1 MGFTALMYHSLSDGQ
16 HPDRYSPKYTTTLDQ
31 FRQHLRALRDGG
43 YRLCSTRD
51 LLAAVDEGQPA
62 LHHGC
67 VLTFDD
73 GHRSSI
79 EMAEA
84 MLAAGVHGTFFLTK
98 EYCEKRPDFL
108 QADEIKSLA
117 AQGVDFGTHG
127 TTHRPLGDLAP
138 DEVEIELKDSRRWL
152 EDLLG
157 RGVDTM
163 SLPAGRGG
171 AHVLEAAYRNGYRLV
186 ANSRERNNTRVVLP
200 GELNRF
206 VVLSHHSGG
215 DVTRIASASPAYIW
229 MRRLRA
235 AAIWL
240 PKKILRPYRRTRPS

>member
-1 MGFTALMYHSLSDGQ
+1 MYHSLSDGQ
-16 HPDRYSPKYTTTLDQ
+16 HPDRYSPKYTTTLGQ
-31 FRQHLRALRDGG
+31 FREHLRALRDAA

-51 LLAAVDEGQPA
+51 LLAAVDEGQA
-62 LHHGC
+62 GLHHAC

-73 GHRSSI
+73 GHRSSLD
-79 EMAEA
+79 MAEA

-108 QADEIKSLA
+108 QAAEIKSLA
-117 AQGVDFGTHG
+117 AQGFDFGTHG
-127 TTHRPLGDLAP
+127 TTHRPLRGLPPNELDA
-138 DEVEIELKDSRRWL
+138 ELKDSRSWL

-157 RGVDTM
+157 RTVDTM

-171 AHVLEAAYRNGYRLV
+171 PEVTAAALRNGYRLV
-186 ANSRERNNTRVVLP
+186 ANSRERNNARLVVP

-206 VVLSHHSGG
+206 VVLSHHTAG

-240 PKKILRPYRRTRPS
+240 PKKILQPYRRTRTS

>member
-1 MGFTALMYHSLSDGQ
+1 MYHSLSDGR

-31 FRQHLRALRDGG
+31 FRGHLRALKDGG
-43 YRLCSTRD
+43 YRLCSVGE
-51 LLAAVDEGQPA
+51 LLTAFDSGQTA
-62 LHHGC
+62 LHHAC
-67 VLTFDD
+67 VLTLDD

-79 EMAEA
+79 DMAEA
-84 MLAAGVHGTFFLTK
+84 MLAAGVRGTFFLTK

-108 QADEIKSLA
+108 QAAEIRDLA
-117 AQGVDFGTHG
+117 AQGMDFGTHG
-127 TTHRPLGDLAP
+127 TTHRPLKELSADDL
-138 DEVEIELKDSRRWL
+138 ETELRNSRHWL

-157 RGVDTM
+157 RKVETM

-171 AHVLEAAYRNGYRLV
+171 ATVTSAAFHNGYRLV
-186 ANSRERNNTRVVLP
+186 ANSRERNNELFVLP

-206 VVLSHHSGG
+206 VVLSHHTSAE
-215 DVTRIASASPAYIW
+215 VMRIASASPAYIW

-240 PKKILRPYRRTRPS
+240 PKKILRPYRRTRTP